1 MRKLRLFLFVFA
13 LFSSA
18 ARAQAPASQAPA
30 QNDATPGCCS
40 AMEQHIKDLEERI
53 IQLEGQVRML
63 QQQAQASQ
71 AATATTNQASVAE
84 SAPGPATPAPGSA
97 ALGAD
102 QGASN
107 LPVYGGSTAAAKAL
121 NPDISMIGDFIG
133 AIGHAPDA
141 PGSVI
146 RQAGSRSLE
155 MHESELGVQAII
167 DPYARGDFF
176 L

>member
-1 MRKLRLFLFVFA
+1 KLRLFLFVFA

-71 AATATTNQASVAE
+71 AATATTNQASVA
-84 SAPGPATPAPGSA
+84 PGPATPARGSA

-133 AIGHAPDA
+133 AIGHAPEA

-155 MHESELGVQAII
+155 MHESELGVQAIV
-167 DPYARGDFF
+167 DP
-176 L
+176 